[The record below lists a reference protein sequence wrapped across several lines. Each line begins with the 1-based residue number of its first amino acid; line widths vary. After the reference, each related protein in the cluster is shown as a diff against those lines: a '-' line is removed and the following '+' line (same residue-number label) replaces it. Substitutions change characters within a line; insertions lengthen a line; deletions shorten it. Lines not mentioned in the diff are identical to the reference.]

1 MRVALLSVNCLQA
14 VALRCRLMD
23 AGHSLCSCETL
34 DDLVA
39 ACASDSYDVA
49 VVIQQTEDA
58 RGLEQVAAIRGPCKL
73 DIPLILITPQQDEKF
88 VVRAL
93 NEGADDYMAS
103 PVREAEF
110 LARLEAVGRRTWH
123 SPTVHRPIQAGR
135 LHVDIG
141 VRRISLD
148 GTPLQLTIK
157 DFDLAVLLLRN
168 VGRLISRPRIAQT
181 VWGKPRAA
189 TSRTVD
195 THISRVR
202 RTLRLNEANGWKLSA
217 VHRRGYRLER
227 LDDTHKSAKLT
238 K

>member
-1 MRVALLSVNCLQA
+1 MRVAFLSVKSVQA
-14 VALRCRLMD
+14 VALRRRLID
-23 AGHSLCSCETL
+23 AGHCLSSCETL

-39 ACASDSYDVA
+39 AFSSDSYDA
-49 VVIQQTEDA
+49 LVVIEQTVDE
-58 RGLEQVAAIRGPCKL
+58 RGLEQVASIRGQRKL
-73 DIPLILITPQQDEKF
+73 DIPLILITPQQGENF

-110 LARLEAVGRRTWH
+110 LARLEALTRRTWH
-123 SPTVHRPIQAGR
+123 SPTMYRPIQAGR
-135 LHVDIG
+135 LHVDLEI
-141 VRRISLD
+141 RRILLD
-148 GTPLQLTIK
+148 GAPLQMTVK

-168 VGRLISRPRIAQT
+168 VGRLISRARIAQT
-181 VWGKPRAA
+181 VWGKRRTA

-202 RTLRLNEANGWKLSA
+202 RTLLLTEANGWKLSA

-227 LDDTHKSAKLT
+227 LDDPYKFANPAK
-238 K
+238 